1 MKNVNQNS
9 SAKSPLN
16 QAAKEFAKLLGQ
28 ELASRWRAEQQGRRA
43 ALPDPRTGEGTGE
56 SEAEA

>member
-1 MKNVNQNS
+1 MKDVNQNS

-28 ELASRWRAEQQGRRA
+28 ELAPRWRAEQQRA
-43 ALPDPRTGEGTGE
+43 TAATGNQST
-56 SEAEA
+56 ARQ